1 MTIYEPK
8 VIKMSNKKR
17 QKIVP
22 DTSVIIDEKLSELI
36 EKDGLK
42 ADIIIPEMVLDEL
55 QSQANRGL
63 EIGFN
68 GLNEIKKLRDI
79 SKTNPGVKIM
89 ATGRRPT
96 PDEVKL
102 AKKGRIDALIRD
114 VAKKESAVLYTEDL
128 VQSEVAK
135 ADGIEVVYIE
145 TKSDEE
151 LVFEKYLTKNT
162 MSLHFK
168 EKSRPMAKIGKPGE
182 VELKELRKEIC
193 TKEELERM
201 ASDIVYATRRR
212 EGQFEIS
219 RNGAEVVQ
227 LGEYRIAIT
236 KPPFSKDYEITII
249 RPIVKLKLED
259 YELSEKLLKRLKR
272 KAEGIL
278 ISGPPGSGKSTFAS
292 GLAEFYLKQGKI
304 IKTLESPR
312 DLQVPP
318 EVTQYAPLNGSMSNS
333 ADVLL
338 LVRPD
343 YTIYDEMRKTAD
355 FRVFS
360 DMRLSG
366 IGMVG
371 VVHASDP
378 INAVQRF
385 IGRTELGMIPHI
397 LDTIVFIRYGKIEK
411 VFSISMKVKVPTG
424 MVEQDLA
431 RPVVEIRDF
440 ESGKLEYEIYTYGE
454 ENVVLEVSEEK
465 DKPMEKLA
473 KERIREEIKKYDKS
487 AEIEFTGGKRIV
499 AKVGNKAIPKLIG
512 KEGKT
517 IEKIEKK
524 LGVSIDVQ
532 PRIESL
538 GKEVKFDVG
547 ESGAYIIFSFKK
559 NLRGENAN
567 TYVKDEYL
575 FTATVGK
582 SGQIRISKNSD
593 LGKQI
598 INALATKKRIRVF
611 V

>member
-1 MTIYEPK
+1 M
-8 VIKMSNKKR
+8 NKERK
-17 QKIVP
+17 KIVP
-22 DTSVIIDEKLSELI
+22 DTSIIIDGKLSELV
-36 EKDGLK
+36 EKGLK

-55 QSQANRGL
+55 QWQANRGL

-68 GLNEIKKLRDI
+68 GLNEIKKLRLMSEKKDI
-79 SKTNPGVKIM
+79 KVM

-96 PDEVKL
+96 PEEIKL

-114 VAKKESAVLYTEDL
+114 VAKEEKAILYTEDL
-128 VQSEVAK
+128 VQAEVAK
-135 ADGIEVVYIE
+135 ADGLDVVYIE
-145 TKSDEE
+145 TKADEE
-151 LVFEKYLTKNT
+151 LVFEKYLTKDT

-168 EKSRPMAKIGKPGE
+168 ENARPMAKVGKPGN
-182 VELKELRKEIC
+182 VSLKELRKEIC
-193 TKEELERM
+193 TKEELEKM
-201 ASDIVYATRRR
+201 ASDIAYTTRHRN
-212 EGQFEIS
+212 GQFEIN
-219 RNGAEVVQ
+219 RIGAEVIQ

-259 YELSEKLLKRLKR
+259 YKLSKKLLERLK
-272 KAEGIL
+272 KSAEGIL

-292 GLAEFYLKQGKI
+292 GLIDFYLKEGKI
-304 IKTLESPR
+304 VKTLESPR

-318 EVTQYAPLNGSMSNS
+318 EVTQYAPLNGSMANS

-343 YTIYDEMRKTAD
+343 YTIYDEMRKTPD

-385 IGRTELGMIPHI
+385 IGRTELGMISHI
-397 LDTIVFIRYGKIEK
+397 LDTIIFIKHGKIEK
-411 VFSISMKVKVPTG
+411 VFSVTMKVKVPSG

-454 ENVVLEVSEEK
+454 ENVVIEVREEK
-465 DKPMEKLA
+465 KRPIEKLA
-473 KERIREEIKKYDKS
+473 KQKIEEEINKFDKS
-487 AEIEFTGGKRIV
+487 AEIEFLNNNRIV
-499 AKVGNKAIPKLIG
+499 VKVSNAVIPKLIG
-512 KEGKT
+512 REGKT
-517 IEKIEKK
+517 VEKIEKK
-524 LGVSIDVQ
+524 LGLSIDVQ
-532 PRIESL
+532 PKIESL
-538 GKEVKFDVG
+538 GREAKFEVG
-547 ESGAYIIFSFKK
+547 ESGAYIILSFNKTLK
-559 NLRGENAN
+559 GENAN
-567 TYVKDEYL
+567 TYVNEEYL

-582 SGQIRISKNSD
+582 SGQIRISKSSD
-593 LGKQI
+593 LGKQLL
-598 INALATKKRIRVF
+598 NAIAIKKKIKVF
-611 V
+611 I

>member
-1 MTIYEPK
+1 MDKER
-8 VIKMSNKKR
+8 KR
-17 QKIVP
+17 IVP
-22 DTSVIIDEKLSELI
+22 DTSIIIDGKLSELV
-36 EKDGLK
+36 EEGLK

-55 QSQANRGL
+55 QWQANRGL

-68 GLNEIKKLRDI
+68 GLNEIKKLRLMSEKKDI
-79 SKTNPGVKIM
+79 KVM

-96 PDEVKL
+96 PEEIKL

-114 VAKKESAVLYTEDL
+114 AAKEEKAILYTEDL
-128 VQSEVAK
+128 VQAEVAK
-135 ADGIEVVYIE
+135 ADGLDVVYIE
-145 TKSDEE
+145 TTVDEE
-151 LVFEKYLTKNT
+151 LVFEKYLTKDT

-168 EKSRPMAKIGKPGE
+168 EKARPMAKIGKPGN
-182 VELKELRKEIC
+182 VSLKELRKEVC
-193 TKEELERM
+193 TKEELEKM
-201 ASDIVYATRRR
+201 ASDISYATRHRR
-212 EGQFEIS
+212 GQFEIN
-219 RNGAEVVQ
+219 RIGAEVIQ

-236 KPPFSKDYEITII
+236 KPPFSKDYEIKII

-259 YELSEKLLKRLKR
+259 YKLSKKLLERLK
-272 KAEGIL
+272 KSAEGIL

-292 GLAEFYLKQGKI
+292 GLINFYLKEGKI
-304 IKTLESPR
+304 VKTLESPR

-318 EVTQYAPLNGSMSNS
+318 EVTQYAPLNGSMANS

-343 YTIYDEMRKTAD
+343 YTIYDEMRKTPD

-371 VVHASDP
+371 VVHASNP

-397 LDTIVFIRYGKIEK
+397 LDTIIFIKHGKIEK
-411 VFSISMKVKVPTG
+411 VFSITMKVKVPSG

-454 ENVVLEVSEEK
+454 ENVVIEVREEK
-465 DKPMEKLA
+465 KRPMEKLA
-473 KERIREEIKKYDKS
+473 KQRIEEEINKFDKS
-487 AEIEFTGGKRIV
+487 AEIDFLNGNRIV
-499 AKVGNKAIPKLIG
+499 VKVSNDVIPKLIG
-512 KEGKT
+512 REGKT
-517 IEKIEKK
+517 VEKIEKK
-524 LGVSIDVQ
+524 LGLSIDVQ
-532 PRIESL
+532 PKIESL
-538 GKEVKFDVG
+538 GREAKFEVG
-547 ESGAYIIFSFKK
+547 ESGAYIILGFNKTLK
-559 NLRGENAN
+559 GENAN
-567 TYVKDEYL
+567 TYVNEEYL

-593 LGKQI
+593 LGKQLL
-598 INALATKKRIRVF
+598 NAIATKKKIKVF
-611 V
+611 I

>member
-1 MTIYEPK
+1 
-8 VIKMSNKKR
+8 MSKID
-17 QKIVP
+17 KIVP
-22 DTSVIIDEKLSELI
+22 DTSIIIDGKLSELI
-36 EKDGLK
+36 KKGKLK
-42 ADIIIPEMVLDEL
+42 EADIIIPEMVLDEL
-55 QSQANRGL
+55 QAQANRGL
-63 EIGFN
+63 EIGFE
-68 GLNEIKKLRDI
+68 GLKEIRNLREIAKKNKNI
-79 SKTNPGVKIM
+79 KIL

-96 PDEVKL
+96 PDEIRL

-114 VAKKESAVLYTEDL
+114 AAKEGGAVLYTEDL

-135 ADGIEVVYIE
+135 ADGLEVVYIE
-145 TKSDEE
+145 SESDKE
-151 LVFEKYLTKNT
+151 LVFEKYLTKDT

-168 EKSRPMAKIGKPGE
+168 ENANPMAKVGKPGNIK
-182 VELKELRKEIC
+182 LKELRKDVC
-193 TKEELERM
+193 SREELEKM
-201 ASDIVYATRRR
+201 ASDIVYVTRHRQ
-212 EGQFEIS
+212 GQFEIS
-219 RNGAEVVQ
+219 KNGAEVIQ

-236 KPPFSKDYEITII
+236 KPPFSKDYEITVV
-249 RPIVKLKLED
+249 RPIVRLRLED
-259 YELSEKLLKRLKR
+259 YRLSRKLLKRLEK

-292 GLAEFYLKQGKI
+292 GLAGFYLKQGKI
-304 IKTLESPR
+304 VKTMESPR

-318 EVTQYAPLNGSMSNS
+318 EVTQYAPLNGSMALS

-343 YTIYDEMRKTAD
+343 YTIYDEMRKTSD
-355 FRVFS
+355 FKVFS

-397 LDTIVFIRYGKIEK
+397 LDTIIFINCGKVDK
-411 VFSISMKVKVPTG
+411 VFSVSMKVKVPTG

-440 ESGKLEYEIYTYGE
+440 ETRKLEYEIYTYGE
-454 ENVVLEVSEEK
+454 ENVVVEVEDERNG
-465 DKPMEKLA
+465 PLEKLA
-473 KERIREEIKKYDKS
+473 KDKIMEEIKKYDNS
-487 AEIEFTGGKRIV
+487 ADIEFLGNKRVV

-512 KEGKT
+512 KQGRT

-532 PRIESL
+532 PKIESL
-538 GKEVKFDVG
+538 GREVKFGVG
-547 ESGAYIIFSFKK
+547 ESGAYIILSFNKT
-559 NLRGENAN
+559 LRGENAN
-567 TYVKDEYL
+567 TYIEDEYL

-593 LGKQI
+593 LGKQMVS
-598 INALATKKRIRVF
+598 ALATKKEIKVF
-611 V
+611 I